1 MKGLDRVFDF
11 IIVGAG
17 SAGCVLAER
26 LSANGRF
33 SVLVLEAGGSD
44 RRFFIQ
50 MPLGYGKTFY
60 DPAVN
65 WMYAAEPDPGLNGQR
80 DYWPRGKVLGGSSSI
95 NALVYIRGA
104 REDYESWEAA
114 GNTGWGWDDVLR
126 SYCAMEDT
134 EAGANEFRGVGG
146 PLHVRCGPVDFHPLY
161 IKFVL
166 ASCFAGLSL
175 NEDFNGATQE
185 GVGAYQYTTRN
196 GRRMSAARAF
206 LRPAM
211 KRRNVLV
218 VTHAQVTK
226 VLFEGTRATG
236 VEYLHRGVTKIAMAG
251 REVIL
256 SGGAINSVQ
265 LLQLSGIGPVK
276 VLQKHGIDLRL
287 DNPNVGAHLQDHVG
301 INYTYRMKVPTL
313 NDELRPWW
321 GKLRTGMRYL
331 MSRSGPLSLSVNQGG
346 GFFRSSSRHKR
357 PNMQLYMQAFSTL
370 IPKAGERPLLT
381 PDPFSGFSL
390 GLSNCRPSSRGFI
403 EIQAADPLQHPRI
416 VANAYSTD
424 EDISEML
431 DAVKFLRRIAAQ
443 RPLAEVIAEELRPG
457 AAFVTDDDLIAD
469 IRQRS
474 GTVYHPSCTC
484 RMGPDP
490 KTSVVDPHLRLH
502 GIQNLRVCDA
512 SVFPS
517 LIAGNTNAPAMMVG
531 WRGAEIIL
539 NDTA

>member
-1 MKGLDRVFDF
+1 MELPFDF

-33 SVLVLEAGGSD
+33 SALVLEAGGSD

-65 WMYAAEPDPGLNGQR
+65 WMYAAEADPGLNGQR

-95 NALVYIRGA
+95 NAMVYIRGA
-104 REDYESWEAA
+104 REDYEEWEEA
-114 GNTGWGWDDVLR
+114 GNVGWGWGDVLKAYR
-126 SYCAMEDT
+126 AMEDT
-134 EAGANEFRGVGG
+134 ESGANEFRGVGG
-146 PLHVRCGPVDFHPLY
+146 PLHVRCGPLDFHPLY
-161 IKFVL
+161 IKFML
-166 ASCFAGLSL
+166 ASSFAGLQL

-185 GVGAYQYTTRN
+185 GVGAYQYTTKN
-196 GRRMSAARAF
+196 GLRMSAARAF

-211 KRRNVLV
+211 KRKNVRV
-218 VTHAQVTK
+218 VTHAQVTRI
-226 VLFEGTRATG
+226 LLEGNRAIG
-236 VEYLHRGVTKIAMAG
+236 VEYISKGQTKKALAA
-251 REVIL
+251 REVIVA
-256 SGGAINSVQ
+256 GGAINSVQ
-265 LLQLSGIGPVK
+265 LLQLSGIGPAK
-276 VLQKHGIDLRL
+276 VLQRHCIDVRL
-287 DNPNVGAHLQDHVG
+287 DNANVGAHLQDHVG

-321 GKLRTGMRYL
+321 GKLRVGMRYL
-331 MSRSGPLSLSVNQGG
+331 MSRGGPLSLSVNQGG
-346 GFFRSSSRHKR
+346 GFFRTSPKHKR

-390 GLSNCRPSSRGFI
+390 GLSNCRPSSRGFV
-403 EIQAADPLQHPRI
+403 EIQSNNPLQHPRI
-416 VANAYSTD
+416 VANAYSTK

-431 DAVKFLRRIAAQ
+431 DAVKFLRKIAAQ
-443 RPLAEVIAEELRPG
+443 KPLAEVIAEELRPG
-457 AAFVTDDDLIAD
+457 PACVTDDELIFD

-484 RMGPDP
+484 RMGRDA
-490 KTSVVDPHLRLH
+490 KNSVVDSHLRVH
-502 GIQNLRVCDA
+502 GIEKLRVCDA

-539 NDTA
+539 NDHS

>member
-1 MKGLDRVFDF
+1 
-11 IIVGAG
+11 
-17 SAGCVLAER
+17 
-26 LSANGRF
+26 
-33 SVLVLEAGGSD
+33 
-44 RRFFIQ
+44 

-65 WMYAAEPDPGLNGQR
+65 WMYAAEPDPGLSGQR

-95 NALVYIRGA
+95 NAMVYVRGA

-126 SYCAMEDT
+126 SYRAMEDT
-134 EAGANEFRGVGG
+134 EAGANEFRGAGG

-166 ASCFAGLSL
+166 AGCFAGLSL

-196 GRRMSAARAF
+196 GQRMSAARAF

-211 KRRNVLV
+211 KRRNMRV
-218 VTHAQVTK
+218 VTYAQVTK

-236 VEYLHRGVTKIAMAG
+236 VEYVHQGITKAAMAG

-256 SGGAINSVQ
+256 AGGAINSVQ
-265 LLQLSGIGPVK
+265 VLQLSGIGPAK
-276 VLQKHGIDLRL
+276 VLQKHGIDVRL

-321 GKLRTGMRYL
+321 GKLRAGIRYL

-346 GFFRSSSRHKR
+346 GFFRSSPRHKR
-357 PNMQLYMQAFSTL
+357 ANMQLYMQAFSTL

-403 EIQAADPLQHPRI
+403 EIQSADPLRHPRI

-431 DAVKFLRRIAAQ
+431 DGVKFLRRIAAQ
-443 RPLAEVIAEELRPG
+443 KPLAEMIAEELRPG
-457 AAFVTDDDLIAD
+457 PAFVTDDDLIAD

-484 RMGPDP
+484 RMGPDA
-490 KTSVVDPHLRLH
+490 KTSVVDPHLRVH
-502 GIQNLRVCDA
+502 DVQNLRVCDA

-531 WRGAEIIL
+531 WGGNYPER
-539 NDTA
+539 

>member
-1 MKGLDRVFDF
+1 MDRVFDF

-95 NALVYIRGA
+95 NAMVYIRGA
-104 REDYESWEAA
+104 REDYESWEAD
-114 GNTGWGWDDVLR
+114 GNTGWGWDDVLC
-126 SYCAMEDT
+126 SYHAMEDT

-211 KRRNVLV
+211 KRRNVHV

-265 LLQLSGIGPVK
+265 LLQLSGIGPAK
-276 VLQKHGIDLRL
+276 VLQKHGIDVRL

-321 GKLRTGMRYL
+321 GKLRAGIRYL

-346 GFFRSSSRHKR
+346 GFFRSSPRHKR

-370 IPKAGERPLLT
+370 VPKAGERPLLT

-403 EIQAADPLQHPRI
+403 EIKSADPLQHPRI

-443 RPLAEVIAEELRPG
+443 KPLAEVIAEELRPG

-512 SVFPS
+512 SVFPN

>member
-1 MKGLDRVFDF
+1 MDRVFDF

-26 LSANGRF
+26 LSANGRH

-44 RRFFIQ
+44 RRFFIH

-60 DPAVN
+60 DPSVN
-65 WMYAAEPDPGLNGQR
+65 WMYAAEADPGLNGQR

-95 NALVYIRGA
+95 NAMVYIRGA

-114 GNTGWGWDDVLR
+114 GNVGWGWDEVLR
-126 SYCAMEDT
+126 SYRAMEDT
-134 EAGANEFRGVGG
+134 EAGGNEFRGEDG
-146 PLHVRCGPVDFHPLY
+146 PLPVRCGPKDFHPLY
-161 IKFVL
+161 LKFVL
-166 ASCFAGLSL
+166 ASNRAGLPL

-185 GVGAYQYTTRN
+185 GVGAYQYTTWN
-196 GRRMSAARAF
+196 GQRMSAARAL

-211 KRRNVLV
+211 KRRNVRV
-218 VTHAQVTK
+218 VTHALGTK
-226 VLFEGTRATG
+226 VFFEGKRATG
-236 VEYLHRGVTKIAMAG
+236 VEYQHRGVRKTAVAG

-256 SGGAINSVQ
+256 AGGSINSAQ
-265 LLQLSGIGPVK
+265 LLQLSGIGPAK
-276 VLQKHGIDLRL
+276 VLQAQGIEVRL
-287 DNPNVGAHLQDHVG
+287 ENANVGAHLQDHVG
-301 INYTYRMKVPTL
+301 LNYTYRMKVPTL

-321 GKLRTGMRYL
+321 GKLRVGLRYVL
-331 MSRSGPLSLSVNQGG
+331 SRGGPLSLSVNQGG
-346 GFFRSSSRHKR
+346 GFFRSSPAHTR

-370 IPKAGERPLLT
+370 IPKVGERPLLT

-403 EIQAADPLQHPRI
+403 EIQSADPLQHPRI

-424 EDISEML
+424 ADVAEML
-431 DAVKFLRRIAAQ
+431 DAVKFLRKIAAQ
-443 RPLAEVIAEELRPG
+443 EPLAEVIAEELRPG
-457 AAFVTDDDLIAD
+457 PACASDDELIAD

-484 RMGPDP
+484 RMGPAATD
-490 KTSVVDPHLRLH
+490 SVVDPHLWVH

-517 LIAGNTNAPAMMVG
+517 LIAGNTNGPAMMVG

-539 NDTA
+539 NDQI

>member
-1 MKGLDRVFDF
+1 MDRVFDF

-26 LSANGRF
+26 LSANGQH

-44 RRFFIQ
+44 RRFFIH

-60 DPAVN
+60 DPSVN
-65 WMYAAEPDPGLNGQR
+65 WMFAAEADPGLNGQR

-95 NALVYIRGA
+95 NAMVYIRGA
-104 REDYESWEAA
+104 REDYENWEAA
-114 GNTGWGWDDVLR
+114 GNTGWGWAEVLR
-126 SYCAMEDT
+126 SYRAMEDT
-134 EAGANEFRGVGG
+134 EAGGNEFRGADG
-146 PLHVRCGPVDFHPLY
+146 PLHVSENSRDLHPLC
-161 IKFVL
+161 KAFV
-166 ASCFAGLSL
+166 AAGVAAGLPH
-175 NEDFNGATQE
+175 NPDFNGAAQE
-185 GVGAYQYTTRN
+185 GVGHYQLTTK
-196 GRRMSAARAF
+196 GGKRMSAARAF

-211 KRRNVLV
+211 KRRNVRV

-226 VLFEGTRATG
+226 VLFEGRRATG
-236 VEYLHRGVTKIAMAG
+236 VEYLHRGVTKTAVAG

-256 SGGAINSVQ
+256 AGGAINSAQ
-265 LLQLSGIGPVK
+265 LLQLSGIGPAK
-276 VLQKHGIDLRL
+276 ALHAQGIEVRL
-287 DNPNVGAHLQDHVG
+287 ENRNVGAHLQDHVG
-301 INYTYRMKVPTL
+301 LNYTYRMKVPTL

-321 GKLRTGMRYL
+321 GKLRVGLRYVL
-331 MSRSGPLSLSVNQGG
+331 SRGGPLSLSVNQGG
-346 GFFRSSSRHKR
+346 GFFRSSPAHTR

-370 IPKAGERPLLT
+370 IPKADARPLLT
-381 PDPFSGFSL
+381 PDPFSGLSL

-403 EIQAADPLQHPRI
+403 KIQSADPLQHPRI

-424 EDISEML
+424 EDVAEML
-431 DAVKFLRRIAAQ
+431 DAVKFLRKIAAQ
-443 RPLAEVIAEELRPG
+443 EPLAEVIAEELRPG
-457 AAFVTDDDLIAD
+457 PTCASDDELIAD

-484 RMGPDP
+484 RMGPDA
-490 KTSVVDPHLRLH
+490 TDSVVDPHLRVH

-517 LIAGNTNAPAMMVG
+517 LIAGNTNGPAMMVG

-539 NDTA
+539 NDQI

>member
-1 MKGLDRVFDF
+1 VDRVFDF

-26 LSANGRF
+26 LSANGRH

-60 DPAVN
+60 DPSVN
-65 WMYAAEPDPGLNGQR
+65 WMYAAEADPGLNGQR

-114 GNTGWGWDDVLR
+114 GNAGWGWDEVLR
-126 SYCAMEDT
+126 CYRAMEDT
-134 EAGANEFRGVGG
+134 ETGGNEFRGAGG
-146 PLHVRCGPVDFHPLY
+146 PLHVCENSRDLHPLC
-161 IKFVL
+161 KAFV
-166 ASCFAGLSL
+166 AAGVAAGLPA
-175 NEDFNGATQE
+175 NPDFNGAVQE
-185 GVGAYQYTTRN
+185 GVGHYQLTTK
-196 GRRMSAARAF
+196 GGLRMSAARAF

-211 KRRNVLV
+211 KRRNVRV
-218 VTHAQVTK
+218 VIHAHVMK
-226 VLFEGTRATG
+226 VVFEGKRATG
-236 VEYLHRGVTKIAMAG
+236 IEYLHRGVAKTALAG

-256 SGGAINSVQ
+256 AGGAINSAQ
-265 LLQLSGIGPVK
+265 LLQLSGIGPAK
-276 VLQKHGIDLRL
+276 VLQAQGIEVRL
-287 DNPNVGAHLQDHVG
+287 ENANVGAHLQDHVG
-301 INYTYRMKVPTL
+301 LNYTYRMKVPTL

-321 GKLRTGMRYL
+321 GKLRLGTRYL
-331 MSRSGPLSLSVNQGG
+331 MSRGGPLSLSVNQGG
-346 GFFRSSSRHKR
+346 GFFRSSPAHSR

-403 EIQAADPLQHPRI
+403 EIQSFDPLQHPRI
-416 VANAYSTD
+416 VANAYSTN
-424 EDISEML
+424 EDIAEML
-431 DAVKFLRRIAAQ
+431 DAVKFLRKIAAEE
-443 RPLAEVIAEELRPG
+443 PLAEVIAEELRPG
-457 AAFVTDDDLIAD
+457 PACVSDDELIAD

-484 RMGPDP
+484 RMGPDAAD
-490 KTSVVDPHLRLH
+490 SVVDPHLRVH
-502 GIQNLRVCDA
+502 GIENLRVCDA

-517 LIAGNTNAPAMMVG
+517 LIAGNTNGPAMMVG

-539 NDTA
+539 NDNT

>member
-1 MKGLDRVFDF
+1 MELPFDF

-33 SVLVLEAGGSD
+33 SALVLEAGGSD

-65 WMYAAEPDPGLNGQR
+65 WMYAAEADPGLNGQR

-95 NALVYIRGA
+95 NAMVYIRGA
-104 REDYESWEAA
+104 REDYEEWEEA
-114 GNTGWGWDDVLR
+114 GNVGWGWGDVLKAYR
-126 SYCAMEDT
+126 AMEDT
-134 EAGANEFRGVGG
+134 ESGANEFRGVGG
-146 PLHVRCGPVDFHPLY
+146 PLHVRCGPLDFHPLY
-161 IKFVL
+161 IKFML
-166 ASCFAGLSL
+166 ASSFAGLQL

-185 GVGAYQYTTRN
+185 GVGAYQYTTKN
-196 GRRMSAARAF
+196 GLRMSAARAF

-211 KRRNVLV
+211 KRKNVRV
-218 VTHAQVTK
+218 VTHAQVTRI
-226 VLFEGTRATG
+226 LLEGNRAIG
-236 VEYLHRGVTKIAMAG
+236 VEYICKGQTKTALAA
-251 REVIL
+251 REVIVA
-256 SGGAINSVQ
+256 GGAINSVQ
-265 LLQLSGIGPVK
+265 LLQLSGIGPAK
-276 VLQKHGIDLRL
+276 VLQRHCIDVRL
-287 DNPNVGAHLQDHVG
+287 DNANVGAHLQDHVG

-321 GKLRTGMRYL
+321 GKLRVGMRYL

-346 GFFRSSSRHKR
+346 GFFRTSPKHKR

-390 GLSNCRPSSRGFI
+390 GLSNCRPSSRGFV
-403 EIQAADPLQHPRI
+403 EIQSNNPLQHPRI
-416 VANAYSTD
+416 VANAYSTK

-431 DAVKFLRRIAAQ
+431 DAVKFLRKIAAQ
-443 RPLAEVIAEELRPG
+443 KPLAEVIAEELRPG
-457 AAFVTDDDLIAD
+457 PACVTDDELIFD

-484 RMGPDP
+484 RMGRDA
-490 KTSVVDPHLRLH
+490 KNSVVDSHLRVH
-502 GIQNLRVCDA
+502 GIEKLRVCDA

-539 NDTA
+539 NDHI

>member
-1 MKGLDRVFDF
+1 MDRVFDF

-26 LSANGRF
+26 LSANGRH

-60 DPAVN
+60 DPSVN
-65 WMYAAEPDPGLNGQR
+65 WMYAAEADPGLNGQR

-95 NALVYIRGA
+95 NAMVYIRGA
-104 REDYESWEAA
+104 REDYENWEAA
-114 GNTGWGWDDVLR
+114 GNKGWGWDEVLR
-126 SYCAMEDT
+126 CYRAMEDT
-134 EAGANEFRGVGG
+134 EAGANEFRGVDG
-146 PLHVRCGPVDFHPLY
+146 PLPVRCGSKDFHPLY
-161 IKFVL
+161 LKFVL
-166 ASCFAGLSL
+166 ASNRAGLPL

-196 GRRMSAARAF
+196 GQRMSAARAF

-211 KRRNVLV
+211 KRRNVRV

-226 VLFEGTRATG
+226 VLFEGRRTAG
-236 VEYLHRGVTKIAMAG
+236 VEYLHRGVRKTAMTG

-256 SGGAINSVQ
+256 AGGAINSAQ
-265 LLQLSGIGPVK
+265 LLQHSGIGPAK
-276 VLQKHGIDLRL
+276 VLQAHGIEVRRE
-287 DNPNVGAHLQDHVG
+287 NANVGAHLQDHVG
-301 INYTYRMKVPTL
+301 LNYTYRMKVPTL

-321 GKLRTGMRYL
+321 GKLRVGLRYVL
-331 MSRSGPLSLSVNQGG
+331 SRGGPLSLSVNQGG
-346 GFFRSSSRHKR
+346 GFFRSSPAHTR

-370 IPKAGERPLLT
+370 IPKVGERPLLS

-403 EIQAADPLQHPRI
+403 EIQSADPLQHPRI

-424 EDISEML
+424 EDVAEML
-431 DAVKFLRRIAAQ
+431 DAVKFLRKIAAQ
-443 RPLAEVIAEELRPG
+443 EPLAEVIAEELRPG
-457 AAFVTDDDLIAD
+457 PACVSDDELIAD

-484 RMGPDP
+484 RMGPDAAD
-490 KTSVVDPHLRLH
+490 SVVDPRLRVH

-517 LIAGNTNAPAMMVG
+517 LIAGNSNGPAMMVG
-531 WRGAEIIL
+531 WHGAEIIL
-539 NDTA
+539 NDQI